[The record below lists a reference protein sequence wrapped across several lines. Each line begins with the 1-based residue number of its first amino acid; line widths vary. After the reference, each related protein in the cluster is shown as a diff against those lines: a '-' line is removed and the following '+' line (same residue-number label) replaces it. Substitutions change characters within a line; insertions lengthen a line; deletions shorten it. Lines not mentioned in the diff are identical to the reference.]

1 MDELREWVYCS
12 NESATVRVQA
22 NGVASYALWHSH
34 LEHPSNQV
42 ISMLPKD
49 LGVGSSYGT
58 NKIDACDVCLCAK

>member
-1 MDELREWVYCS
+1 MRGGLYCF
-12 NESATVRVQA
+12 NESVTVKVQD
-22 NGVASYALWHSH
+22 NVVASHALWHSH
-34 LEHPSNQV
+34 LAHPSSQV